1 MPENIKIR
9 LGGYSPPD
17 SRHSLAAVHFNESP
31 EKQLGKVV
39 TVDLFWNVLD
49 FGYRADDL
57 LSIVEFDLLNMLAF
71 PPSLF
76 TERTFSC
83 QKISRYA

>member
-17 SRHSLAAVHFNESP
+17 STHSLAAVHFKESL
-31 EKQLGKVV
+31 EKKFGKVV

-57 LSIVEFDLLNMLAF
+57 LSMVECGLLNMLAF
-71 PPSLF
+71 PPNLF